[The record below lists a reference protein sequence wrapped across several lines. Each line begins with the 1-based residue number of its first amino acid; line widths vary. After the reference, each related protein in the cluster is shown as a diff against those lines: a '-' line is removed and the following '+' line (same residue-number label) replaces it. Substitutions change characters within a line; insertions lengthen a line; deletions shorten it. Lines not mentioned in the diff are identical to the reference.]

1 MHVVLEIL
9 DGPLAGRTVELQ
21 PGQSVSVGRTA
32 KSQLMLPHDNF
43 LSGIHF
49 LVEYADTGCVLRD
62 CNSSNGTW
70 VNGERVTEQP
80 LTEGDQIS
88 AGQTRFRVYPSPE
101 AETESTRSSTV
112 LFSVPNFNPYVTGPV
127 PIVSETQL
135 SPEQQRVVDFLRM
148 SIAPVYALLD
158 AQSEPSVPQFLN
170 GSGEIFQFLPD
181 GMPAT
186 SLSAPAV
193 YLLALPSTSPIL
205 PRLVREGWGRKWMVF
220 LTCAHPFPDVQNHF
234 RQLMFLYT
242 TDGRP
247 FTFRYFDPHLLQH
260 FLPAC
265 SSQEITNFFGPVQS
279 FVTEHFAEPA
289 KMLEFRAT
297 PQGLARRELP
307 LR

>member
-1 MHVVLEIL
+1 M
-9 DGPLAGRTVELQ
+9 
-21 PGQSVSVGRTA
+21 
-32 KSQLMLPHDNF
+32 
-43 LSGIHF
+43 
-49 LVEYADTGCVLRD
+49 
-62 CNSSNGTW
+62 
-70 VNGERVTEQP
+70 
-80 LTEGDQIS
+80 
-88 AGQTRFRVYPSPE
+88 
-101 AETESTRSSTV
+101 
-112 LFSVPNFNPYVTGPV
+112 TGPV

-247 FTFRYFDPHLLQH
+247 FTFRYFDPHLWPST
-260 FLPAC
+260 FLP
-265 SSQEITNFFGPVQS
+265 PVRARRLRTS
-279 FVTEHFAEPA
+279 LAPFNPLSPSTLPSPP